1 MRAVVL
7 DTDVLVAAFRSDSGA
22 SRRVLEEGLARR
34 FELLLSVPLMIEYEA
49 VLTRSEHLNVS
60 VFDKIAILGI
70 VKTFCTLGE
79 PVHIAHRLR
88 PQLVD
93 PDDEF
98 VLETAHHG
106 KAEAII
112 TLNTRDFLVAAR
124 RFGISALLPGEALE
138 RVKRR

>member
-1 MRAVVL
+1 MVL
-7 DTDVLVAAFRSDSGA
+7 DEEFKPLV
-22 SRRVLEEGLARR
+22 
-34 FELLLSVPLMIEYEA
+34 SVPLVLEYEA
-49 VLTRSEHLNVS
+49 VLTRSEHLIVS
-60 VFDKIAILGI
+60 EFDKMTILGI

-93 PDDEF
+93 SDDEF
-98 VLETAHHG
+98 VLEAAYHG

-112 TLNTRDFLVAAR
+112 TLNTRDFLTAAD

-138 RVKRR
+138 RMKRR

>member
-1 MRAVVL
+1 MRAVL
-7 DTDVLVAAFRSDSGA
+7 DTSVLVAAIRSSRGA
-22 SRRVLEEGLARR
+22 SR
-34 FELLLSVPLMIEYEA
+34 ELLRKVLDEEFKPLVSVPLVLEYEE
-49 VLTRSEHLNVS
+49 VLTRSEHLIAS
-60 VFDKIAILGI
+60 VFDKMTVLGI

-98 VLETAHHG
+98 VLEAAYHG
-106 KAEAII
+106 KAEAIV
-112 TLNTRDFLVAAR
+112 TLNTRDFLIAAR

-138 RVKRR
+138 RMKRR

>member
-1 MRAVVL
+1 MF
-7 DTDVLVAAFRSDSGA
+7 DT
-22 SRRVLEEGLARR
+22 
-34 FELLLSVPLMIEYEA
+34 I
-49 VLTRSEHLNVS
+49 T
-60 VFDKIAILGI
+60 ILGI

-79 PVHIAHRLR
+79 PVHIANRLR

-98 VLETAHHG
+98 VLETAYHG

-138 RVKRR
+138 RMKRR